1 VLNDVPAPLSGLSP
15 AQRQVLVALKR
26 RGEASAEELADALGI
41 TASGVRQHL
50 AALRSAGLV
59 ESRQERGRPGRPV
72 DLYHSTELAEIM
84 FPNAS
89 GALTLELLGH
99 IEEEDPR
106 LVPRVFERRR
116 RRRVEQARDQ
126 LAGKSLDQKV
136 AGLAKI
142 LDDEGYLA
150 DFEELPDHTYMI
162 TLHNCAIWGVALHYP
177 QACSTEL
184 DFLRDVLAEAT
195 VERVTHKVAGAY
207 LCGYQIRPVDTKPR
221 SSRHQA
227 PPAPAS
233 A

>member
-1 VLNDVPAPLSGLSP
+1 
-15 AQRQVLVALKR
+15 
-26 RGEASAEELADALGI
+26 
-41 TASGVRQHL
+41 
-50 AALRSAGLV
+50 
-59 ESRQERGRPGRPV
+59 
-72 DLYHSTELAEIM
+72 
-84 FPNAS
+84 
-89 GALTLELLGH
+89 
-99 IEEEDPR
+99 
-106 LVPRVFERRR
+106 
-116 RRRVEQARDQ
+116 
-126 LAGKSLDQKV
+126 
-136 AGLAKI
+136 
-142 LDDEGYLA
+142 
-150 DFEELPDHTYMI
+150 MI